1 MASTT
6 QTTSP
11 LLIVLP
17 TSTNIG
23 LSGAGFLYNVPIIGD
38 LIVMYFELSSAA
50 VLTGVAAAGAIA
62 AGATGAAC

>member
-23 LSGAGFLYNVPIIGD
+23 LSGEGFLYKVPIIGD
-38 LIVMYFELSSAA
+38 LIVMYLELSSTA
-50 VLTGVAAAGAIA
+50 VSTGAAAAGAAGA
-62 AGATGAAC
+62 AATGAAC